1 MRNFLAIVG
10 AATIAFLAIGWYL
23 GWYEVSSLPSPHG
36 KQSLHVDINPGKITD
51 DVKKG
56 VEKGNEI
63 VDHLR
68 DKPSSETNGPA
79 SSFFTPTPPPTENKN
94 SSTGARPIG
103 DSPPK

>member
-10 AATIAFLAIGWYL
+10 AATIAFLAVGWYL

-36 KQSLHVDINPGKITD
+36 KQSLHVEINQDKITD

-68 DKPSSETNGPA
+68 DKQQQPESNGPA
-79 SSFFTPTPPPTENKN
+79 SSFFAPRIRTR
-94 SSTGARPIG
+94 RPAPRRA
-103 DSPPK
+103 SKP